1 MGRVAY
7 TETGHLARGGWA
19 IIRVPLEQRKHPMQA
34 QARAQPN
41 IALIKY
47 WGKRDLKKN
56 LPAVGSISVTLAD
69 LYSDMRVVV
78 DDALQEDILLVN
90 GDPSRTMLARAS
102 ACVDQ
107 VAGAD
112 RPSVRIESGSNF
124 PIAAGLASSASAF
137 AALVMATDGAFS
149 LGKSHDELV
158 NLAGRASGSAA
169 RSLLGGFVELEN
181 RDDEIAVSS
190 LLSPDDW
197 PLEVVVAITEPGP
210 KPVSSGDAMEISR
223 KTSPFYD
230 RWVEQ
235 QSEDL
240 SEAKA
245 AIVARDFQRL
255 GAIAEHNCL
264 KMHSVM
270 WGSRPPLTYWNA
282 ATVACMQT
290 VRDLQAQGLEVFF
303 TIDAGPQLKAFCSPD
318 CTDKVRIALTES
330 GGVSDVMVSGIGAGA
345 GLLAA

>member
-1 MGRVAY
+1 
-7 TETGHLARGGWA
+7 
-19 IIRVPLEQRKHPMQA
+19 MQA

-56 LPAVGSISVTLAD
+56 LPAVGSISITLAD
-69 LYSDMRVVV
+69 LYSEMRVVV
-78 DDALQEDILLVN
+78 DDGLQQDSLLVN
-90 GDPSRTMLARAS
+90 GDPSRSMLARVS

-107 VAGAD
+107 VVGAE
-112 RPSVRIESGSNF
+112 RPAVRVESSSNF

-137 AALVMATDGAFS
+137 AALVMATDAAFG
-149 LGKSHDELV
+149 LRKTHDELV

-169 RSLLGGFVELEN
+169 RSLLGGFVELQN
-181 RDDEIAVSS
+181 RDDEIVVSN
-190 LLSPDDW
+190 LLEPGGW

-240 SEAKA
+240 GEARA
-245 AIVARDFQRL
+245 AITARDFQRL
-255 GAIAEHNCL
+255 AGVSEHNCL

-290 VRDLQAQGLEVFF
+290 VRNLQAQGLNVFF
-303 TIDAGPQLKAFCSPD
+303 TIDAGPQLKAFCTPD
-318 CTDKVRIALTES
+318 CMSEVRAALAATN
-330 GGVSDVMVSGIGAGA
+330 GVSDVMVSGIGAGA